1 MKKEIGLAA
10 ELETAFGK
18 HTRAARQMRVG
29 DDGDAA
35 QASDASRNLP
45 SRYTSSPSA

>member
-1 MKKEIGLAA
+1 MKKEIDAA
-10 ELETAFGK
+10 ADLETVFGK
-18 HTRAARQMRVG
+18 RTQPPRQMRVG

-45 SRYTSSPSA
+45 SR